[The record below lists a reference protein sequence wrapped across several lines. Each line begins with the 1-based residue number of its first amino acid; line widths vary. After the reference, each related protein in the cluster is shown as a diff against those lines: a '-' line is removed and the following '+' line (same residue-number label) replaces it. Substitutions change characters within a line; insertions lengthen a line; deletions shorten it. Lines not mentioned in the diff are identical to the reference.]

1 MRRQLLQIVPDNIE
15 ISSSVTLK
23 WSEILEGAFDYYSS
37 DYLPAWTLNTTK
49 LNKIGE
55 KIFIWKKNK
64 QWVSWENICAEALP
78 DIATLF
84 DLLPDLPQDEDYWN
98 IIDELI
104 KSGIR
109 NSGDHFW
116 ENIFSY
122 KQANEIFINN
132 KIYRIT
138 WVA

>member
-1 MRRQLLQIVPDNIE
+1 M
-15 ISSSVTLK
+15 
-23 WSEILEGAFDYYSS
+23 
-37 DYLPAWTLNTTK
+37 
-49 LNKIGE
+49 
-55 KIFIWKKNK
+55 
-64 QWVSWENICAEALP
+64 SWENICAEALP

-104 KSGIR
+104 KSGIL
-109 NSGDHFW
+109 NPGDHFW